1 LSLYNPLGATAP
13 ADFFHIET
21 IDTAMAFPPLLL
33 VQTGTP
39 PDDVLHPHGDFP
51 SWFSRVTD
59 NGIETE
65 VVRVFEGEPL
75 PPPDA
80 NRIAV
85 ITGSWAMVTDRLPWS
100 EATAQWIRDAMAIDM
115 PLFGVCYGHQ
125 LMAHALGGR
134 VDYHPRGREVGC
146 QTIRLSPE
154 AADDNLLSHFPS
166 IFTAHL
172 MHEQS
177 IVELPP
183 GAQVLASSDHDA
195 YQIVRYGSRALSVQF
210 HPEFTPAI
218 TETCIRRRRDVL
230 LEEGLQPEELVRDLH
245 DTPDARNLLA
255 QFVSAQRM

>member
-1 LSLYNPLGATAP
+1 
-13 ADFFHIET
+13 
-21 IDTAMAFPPLLL
+21 MASSPLLL

-39 PDDVLHPHGDFP
+39 HDDVRHPHGDFP
-51 SWFSRVTD
+51 SWFSRAMGGAV
-59 NGIETE
+59 ETE
-65 VVRVFEGEPL
+65 GVRVFEGKSL

-100 EATAQWIRDAMAIDM
+100 EATAQWIRDAMTIDM

-146 QTIRLSPE
+146 RRITLSPA
-154 AADDNLLSHFPS
+154 AADDALVGTLPPTFM
-166 IFTAHL
+166 AHL

-183 GAQVLASSDHDA
+183 GAHALAASDHDA
-195 YQIVRYGSRALSVQF
+195 YQIVRYGANALSVQF

-218 TETCIRRRRDVL
+218 TETCIRRRTDTL
-230 LEEGLQPEELVRDLH
+230 LAEGMHPEELVRNLQ
-245 DTPDARNLLA
+245 DTHEAQSLLA
-255 QFVSAQRM
+255 QFVQRATLERV

>member
-1 LSLYNPLGATAP
+1 
-13 ADFFHIET
+13 
-21 IDTAMAFPPLLL
+21 MASSPLLL

-39 PDDVLHPHGDFP
+39 PDDVRHPHGDFP
-51 SWFSRVTD
+51 SWFSRAMGGAT
-59 NGIETE
+59 GETIGTE
-65 VVRVFEGEPL
+65 VVRVFEGESL

-146 QTIRLSPE
+146 QRIKLLPA
-154 AADDNLLSHFPS
+154 AADDPLVGALPPS
-166 IFTAHL
+166 FVAHL

-183 GAQVLASSDHDA
+183 RAQVLAASDHDA
-195 YQIVRYGSRALSVQF
+195 YQIVRYGPNAVSVQF

-218 TETCIRRRRDVL
+218 TEACIRRRNDVL
-230 LEEGLQPEELVRDLH
+230 LAEGMRPDALVRDLQ
-245 DTPDARNLLA
+245 DTREAQALLA
-255 QFVSAQRM
+255 QFVQRALLERA